1 VNRKSSATL
10 ESAIGTLSRIAA
22 TNSCGV
28 SKSRTQAA
36 TSSTTH
42 EGLIQRS
49 GTPANSP
56 KARPYPG
63 AAQPIREHPLM

>member
-1 VNRKSSATL
+1 
-10 ESAIGTLSRIAA
+10 
-22 TNSCGV
+22 V